1 MRRNLV
7 IAPTVVAAALVT
19 LAACSRTGGTGVANV
34 VDNYLYD
41 LGNRNYSAACKQ
53 LIDQLRQQL
62 GDCPATLKRHHDN
75 LPVNEYGEL
84 RDAHVRRVT
93 YNTKDNAKATVY
105 PQDIKI
111 GTGSKAK
118 RSIAAYHA
126 TDGQDLELTK
136 VGKAWRI
143 SGGGV

>member
-1 MRRNLV
+1 MRPNLV
-7 IAPTVVAAALVT
+7 IAPAVVAVALVA
-19 LAACSRTGGTGVANV
+19 LAACSRTGGTGVTNV

-41 LGNRNYSAACKQ
+41 LGNRNYSAACQQ
-53 LIDQLRQQL
+53 LTEQLRQQL

-75 LPVNEYGEL
+75 LPVGEYGEL
-84 RDAHVRRVT
+84 RDAHVRKVT
-93 YNTKDNAKATVY
+93 YDTKDSTKAKVY
-105 PQDIKI
+105 AQDIKI

-118 RSIAAYHA
+118 RSIAANHA
-126 TDGQDLELTK
+126 TDGHGLELTK